1 MRTADYFIEME
12 TIHLF
17 VKTKTKICV
26 TDKNETI
33 CTV

>member
-1 MRTADYFIEME
+1 MRTVDNFIEME
-12 TIHLF
+12 TIHLL
-17 VKTKTKICV
+17 VNTKTKICV